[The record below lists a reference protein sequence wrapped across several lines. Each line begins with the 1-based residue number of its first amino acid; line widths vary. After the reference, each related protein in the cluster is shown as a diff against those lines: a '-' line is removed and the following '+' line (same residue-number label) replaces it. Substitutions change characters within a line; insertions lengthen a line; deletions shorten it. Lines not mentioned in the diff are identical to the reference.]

1 MTTQKWFVEVCL
13 EADLAAVYPYSNM
26 GGHCKF
32 GSVIGVE

>member
-1 MTTQKWFVEVCL
+1 MTTQKWFVGVWP

-26 GGHCKF
+26 CGHCKF